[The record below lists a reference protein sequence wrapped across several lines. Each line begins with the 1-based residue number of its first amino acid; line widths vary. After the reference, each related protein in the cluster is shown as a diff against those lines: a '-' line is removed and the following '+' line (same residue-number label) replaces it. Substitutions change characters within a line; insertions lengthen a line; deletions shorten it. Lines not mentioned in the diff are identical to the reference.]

1 MGLLDRLFGRKD
13 PEVEKPPQHGAG
25 DMVSLVILSQSSP
38 DLTLESVRS
47 TLDAVFPG
55 QFLPPRE
62 EGNFVIDGGVPGAV
76 YMIHCSLPGAGG
88 MFMLHN
94 VPGPYAEFSDISTR
108 LSGAL
113 RDLALKQPCWMSID
127 LMHTYGYGPEEDGY
141 RFIGPVLA
149 QLAPTDSAV
158 LLHPSKMIA
167 VEFTSDVRRQLASGG
182 QPFGEA

>member
-1 MGLLDRLFGRKD
+1 MGLLDRLFGPKD
-13 PEVEKPPQHGAG
+13 PELEKVQHGGG

-76 YMIHCSLPGAGG
+76 YMIHCSVPGANG
-88 MFMLHN
+88 MFMFHN

-127 LMHTYGYGPEEDGY
+127 LMHAYDADDDGY

-149 QLAPTDSAV
+149 QLAPTDAAV
-158 LLHPSKMIA
+158 LLHPSKMTA
-167 VEFTSDVRRQLASGG
+167 VEFTPDVRRQLASGG

>member
-1 MGLLDRLFGRKD
+1 MGLLDRLFARKD
-13 PEVEKPPQHGAG
+13 PEVEKPTRHGG
-25 DMVSLVILSQSSP
+25 RDMVSLVILSQSSP
-38 DLTLESVRS
+38 DLTLESIRS

-76 YMIHCSLPGAGG
+76 YMIQCTVPGAGG

-94 VPGPYAEFSDISTR
+94 VPGPYAEFTDISR
-108 LSGAL
+108 LSGSL

-127 LMHTYGYGPEEDGY
+127 LMHAYGAEEDGY

-149 QLAPTDSAV
+149 QLAPTDSTV

-167 VEFTSDVRRQLASGG
+167 VQFTPDVRRQLASGG